1 MNVGKRI
8 KSLRESAGLTQ
19 EALGNKFGRT
29 KQWVSNIETG
39 KTTIDLNVL
48 CALAETFECSVMDIL
63 SDDNDNRDDSVEC
76 DNETTTQ
83 QKEQTMQPSAA
94 DISEPESL
102 IKKRESVKTFIDMMD
117 EEQLDVILRFIISG
131 VK

>member
-8 KSLRESAGLTQ
+8 KSLRESVGLTQ
-19 EALGNKFGRT
+19 EVLGNKFGRT

-39 KTTIDLNVL
+39 KTTIDLDVL
-48 CALAETFECSVMDIL
+48 YALAEIFECSVMDIL
-63 SDDNDNRDDSVEC
+63 PDDRGDRDDSVGY
-76 DNETTTQ
+76 DNGTAAQ
-83 QKEQTMQPSAA
+83 QKEQTMQPSAV
-94 DISEPESL
+94 DIAEPESL
-102 IKKRESVKTFIDMMD
+102 VKKRESVKTFIDMMD